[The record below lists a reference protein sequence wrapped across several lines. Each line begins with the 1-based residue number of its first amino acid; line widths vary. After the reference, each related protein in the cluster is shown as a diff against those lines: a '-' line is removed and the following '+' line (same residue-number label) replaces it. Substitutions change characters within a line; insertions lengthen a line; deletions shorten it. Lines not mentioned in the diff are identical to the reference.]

1 MFCEYIYGGNT
12 MEPKE
17 KFVLMERY
25 CYHCDSRLSY
35 SDNLCPNCGRDNFGK
50 THEEPTRTVYPDVR

>member
-1 MFCEYIYGGNT
+1 